1 MVAVGQ
7 LAVRGSVS
15 RLIDLGV
22 DANNRRKK
30 FMNNLVFTTAQEL
43 ATSIRQRLI
52 SATEVLEAH
61 LAQIAQYNPPLN
73 AIVTLDE
80 ERARTRAKEADKAL
94 ARSEVWG
101 PLHGVPITIKDAIE
115 TAGLRTTGGFPPL
128 AEYVPSRDASVVA
141 RLRAAGA
148 IILGKTNLP
157 VLSAD
162 YRADNPIFGRT
173 NNPWDLGRTPGGSTG
188 GGAAALAAGLTP
200 LEIGSDIGGSVRNPA
215 HYCGV
220 YALKP
225 TEHRVPTT
233 GHIPEP
239 PDVPRGVR
247 HMNTIGPL
255 ARSVEDLTLALRLIA
270 GPDGCQWEVP
280 PVPLD
285 EAADR
290 PLSIT
295 RLAWTDDFGGVP
307 VTNDTRVALATLAED
322 LRRLGCHIER
332 RAPEEFDFTA
342 VWETFGEILLA
353 ERAATAP
360 ERAAER
366 VAALDARPD
375 SAVAMFRGMARGASA
390 TMQQYTESLTR
401 RDAFIAALEHFL
413 ARWDAFLCPVSVGPA
428 IEHCPFGTPI
438 DVDGQPVPYFVA
450 GTAYTCP
457 FNLTGHPVVV
467 LPLTR
472 SAEGLPIG
480 LQVVG
485 RRWDEM
491 QLLVIAA
498 RLAEVIGPF
507 HRPPGY

>member
-1 MVAVGQ
+1 
-7 LAVRGSVS
+7 
-15 RLIDLGV
+15 LGV

-30 FMNNLVFTTAQEL
+30 FMSNVVFTTAQEL
-43 ATSIRQRLI
+43 ATRIRQRQV

-61 LAQIAQYNPPLN
+61 LAQIARYNPPLN

-80 ERARTRAKEADKAL
+80 ERARTRAKEADTAM
-94 ARSEVWG
+94 ARGEVWG

-128 AEYVPSRDASVVA
+128 TDYVPPTDAPVVA

-148 IILGKTNLP
+148 IILGKTNLS

-162 YRADNPIFGRT
+162 FRADNPIFGRT

-188 GGAAALAAGLTP
+188 GGAAALAAGLTL
-200 LEIGSDIGGSVRNPA
+200 LEIGSDIGGSVRIPA

-225 TEHRVPTT
+225 TEHRVPLT

-239 PDVPRGVR
+239 PGMPRGVR

-270 GPDGCQWEVP
+270 GPDGYQWEVP
-280 PVPLD
+280 PVPLGD
-285 EAADR
+285 AADR
-290 PLSIT
+290 PLSMT
-295 RLAWTDDFGGVP
+295 RFAWTDDFGGVP
-307 VTNDTRVALATLAED
+307 VTNDTRVALAALAEE
-322 LRRLGCHIER
+322 LQRQGCQIEQR
-332 RAPEEFDFTA
+332 VPEEFDFTTA
-342 VWETFGEILLA
+342 WETWGEIVLA

-401 RDAFIAALEHFL
+401 RDTLITTLEHFL

-428 IEHCPFGTPI
+428 IEHCPFGTPV
-438 DVDGQPVPYFVA
+438 DVDGQQVPYFIA
-450 GTAYTCP
+450 GTAYACP

-472 SAEGLPIG
+472 SAKGLPIG

-485 RRWDEM
+485 RRWGEI
-491 QLLVIAA
+491 QLLAIAA
-498 RLAEVIGPF
+498 QLTKVIGPF
-507 HRPPGY
+507 QRPPGY